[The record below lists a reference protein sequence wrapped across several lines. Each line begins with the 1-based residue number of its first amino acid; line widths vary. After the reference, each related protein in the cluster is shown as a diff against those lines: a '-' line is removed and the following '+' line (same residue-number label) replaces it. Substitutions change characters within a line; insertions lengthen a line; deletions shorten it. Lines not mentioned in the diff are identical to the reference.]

1 MGVKRYPLASL
12 VDHLMKYELG
22 IWNVLADQNST
33 SQLTDYFDF
42 VYVDLEHGFR
52 SVNDV
57 LATVRFYNSKQVNY
71 SVRVRRFD
79 DPIIQTLLDAGVR
92 RFVLPQLRS
101 MDELNSFKRRL
112 QFPPNGTRGFHPKST
127 LKVNTPQDE
136 SVSLTVIIET
146 PESLEI
152 LEKIAS
158 ESLVT
163 DLYLGAF
170 DLSMELGIEGGPFS
184 PELDKYFSQISN
196 VCDEYGKNFV
206 AMLPEGT
213 NLSFANKYSLDR
225 GVVGIDS
232 LLINKFFVQLTSTL
246 RAE

>member
-1 MGVKRYPLASL
+1 MGVERHPLASL
-12 VDHLMKYELG
+12 VDLPMKYELG

-33 SQLTDYFDF
+33 SQLTEYFDF
-42 VYVDLEHGFR
+42 VYLDLEHGFR
-52 SVNDV
+52 SVDDI
-57 LATVRFYNSKQVNY
+57 LATVRFYNSKQVNF

-79 DPIIQTLLDAGVR
+79 DPIIQTLLDVGVR
-92 RFVLPQLRS
+92 KFVLPQLRS

-136 SVSLTVIIET
+136 GVTLTVIIET

-152 LEKIAS
+152 LEKIAR
-158 ESLVT
+158 ENLVT

-170 DLSMELGIEGGPFS
+170 DLSMELGVAGGPFS
-184 PELDKYFSQISN
+184 PELDKYFLQIRN
-196 VCDEYGKNFV
+196 VCKDYGKNFV

-213 NLSFANKYSLDR
+213 DLSFADKYSLDR
-225 GVVGIDS
+225 VVVGIDS
-232 LLINKFFVQLTSTL
+232 LLINKFLLQLTSTL